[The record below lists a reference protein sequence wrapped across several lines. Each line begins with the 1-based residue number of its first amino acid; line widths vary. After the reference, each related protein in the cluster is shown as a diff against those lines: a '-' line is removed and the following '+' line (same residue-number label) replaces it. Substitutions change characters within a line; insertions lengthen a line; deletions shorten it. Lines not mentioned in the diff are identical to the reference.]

1 LPRDR
6 AKSSRLSPRRYQNA
20 RIYCIEKG
28 GVAEEVIDGEKLREG
43 SSLGV
48 VFSSREDG
56 VT

>member
-1 LPRDR
+1 LPWDR
-6 AKSSRLSPRRYQNA
+6 AKSSRLSPRRYHNA

>member
-1 LPRDR
+1 LPR
-6 AKSSRLSPRRYQNA
+6 AKSSRLSPWRYQNA
-20 RIYCIEKG
+20 RIYCIKKG

-48 VFSSREDG
+48 VFSSREDS

>member
-1 LPRDR
+1 MVSPRDLMDTPYFFF
-6 AKSSRLSPRRYQNA
+6 ADHS
-20 RIYCIEKG
+20 